1 MKLIRVYI
9 LCMLLVPTMVHAQ
22 LFVANQATLHI
33 DANTTFFIPQNIEN
47 EGIISNQ
54 GTIEIIGNW
63 INPGTNTPTGTVIF
77 EGTNQQI
84 HQYGNTFYNV
94 LITGGGNKQVPSS
107 MYILNSIEF
116 DNGYL
121 LPIDTA
127 KIILMPSAQTSIGS
141 QQSYVKGTLYAKGT
155 GNKYFAVGTDNLFLP
170 AEFQNITTQNT
181 VFGISVHNFN
191 NTPIA
196 GKGTRLVIDDVYWK
210 MDVIEGAVPQS
221 QVSLPIPPQY
231 AANIDSIVVVESSST
246 TTPFESIGSDNNP
259 TSNIPTDYVTSKD
272 SAKSP
277 IIARGIL
284 LDVNWDL
291 LYIPNALSK
300 NATNPNDRCIKVYGG
315 IFKDEDFSFTIT
327 NQWGNKVFQTTS
339 LQEMETTGW
348 TGVNKRT
355 NRRET
360 TGQYFYYIRAIAKDN
375 TPYTKAGSLWII
387 D

>member
-9 LCMLLVPTMVHAQ
+9 LCMLLVPTMVYAQ

-127 KIILMPSAQTSIGS
+127 KII
-141 QQSYVKGTLYAKGT
+141 
-155 GNKYFAVGTDNLFLP
+155 
-170 AEFQNITTQNT
+170 
-181 VFGISVHNFN
+181 
-191 NTPIA
+191 
-196 GKGTRLVIDDVYWK
+196 
-210 MDVIEGAVPQS
+210 
-221 QVSLPIPPQY
+221 
-231 AANIDSIVVVESSST
+231 
-246 TTPFESIGSDNNP
+246 
-259 TSNIPTDYVTSKD
+259 
-272 SAKSP
+272 
-277 IIARGIL
+277 
-284 LDVNWDL
+284 
-291 LYIPNALSK
+291 
-300 NATNPNDRCIKVYGG
+300 
-315 IFKDEDFSFTIT
+315 
-327 NQWGNKVFQTTS
+327 
-339 LQEMETTGW
+339 
-348 TGVNKRT
+348 
-355 NRRET
+355 
-360 TGQYFYYIRAIAKDN
+360 
-375 TPYTKAGSLWII
+375 
-387 D
+387 